1 MADDTGSRHGDAL
14 IACRPWMADD
24 TGSRHED
31 ALIPCRPWRADDTGS
46 SPWHPSRAARGC
58 AMTRDPVPGPVL
70 VFGASSQ
77 IGFFLLPMLAE
88 RGARVLAV
96 SRRAQVGGKG
106 GVTWLRGE
114 LPERPPLDVAEVEAI
129 ASFGPLDALAAWLE
143 RNPVPGLRRVVATSS
158 MSAESKRHSP
168 VPAERALAQRLRDA
182 EAALASVCER
192 RGVAWTV
199 LRPTLIYGAG
209 MDRSLTPLARRA
221 MRTRVFALPP
231 GRGLRQPVH
240 AQDIA
245 LAAIAAMRRPESAGH
260 VIPIGGGE
268 RISAAQMFARVR
280 SSLPVRTLPVPVP
293 RIAVSLAQRLPDLRG
308 PLSRLDQDLIADN
321 AELERLLDIHPR
333 GFMPDAKMW
342 DSSAEVVHEPR

>member
-1 MADDTGSRHGDAL
+1 
-14 IACRPWMADD
+14 
-24 TGSRHED
+24 
-31 ALIPCRPWRADDTGS
+31 
-46 SPWHPSRAARGC
+46 
-58 AMTRDPVPGPVL
+58 MTRDPAFGPTL

-77 IGFFLLPMLAE
+77 IGFFLLPMLVA
-88 RGARVLAV
+88 RDARDARVLAV
-96 SRRAQVGGKG
+96 SRSERAERD
-106 GVTWLRGE
+106 GVTWLRGG
-114 LPERPPLDVAEVEAI
+114 LPDQLPQDVAEVESI
-129 ASFGPLDALAAWLE
+129 VSFGPMDALAAWLE
-143 RNPVPGLRRVVATSS
+143 RNPVPALRRVVATSS
-158 MSAESKRHSP
+158 MSAESKRNSP

-182 EAALASVCER
+182 ETALASVCDK

-221 MRTRVFALPP
+221 MRTHLFALPP

-245 LAAIAAMRRPESAGH
+245 FAVIAALQRPQGVGC

-280 SSLPVRTLPVPVP
+280 SSLPARTLPVPVP
-293 RIAVSLAQRLPDLRG
+293 RAVAAIAQRLLPGLSG

-321 AELERLLDIHPR
+321 TELERLLDIHPR

>member
-1 MADDTGSRHGDAL
+1 
-14 IACRPWMADD
+14 
-24 TGSRHED
+24 
-31 ALIPCRPWRADDTGS
+31 
-46 SPWHPSRAARGC
+46 
-58 AMTRDPVPGPVL
+58 MTRDPALGPTL

-77 IGFFLLPMLAE
+77 IGFFLLPMLVE
-88 RGARVLAV
+88 RDARVLAV
-96 SRRAQVGGKG
+96 SRSEHAERA
-106 GVTWLRGE
+106 GVTWLRGG
-114 LPERPPLDVAEVEAI
+114 LPDQLPHDVAEIEAI
-129 ASFGPLDALAAWLE
+129 ASFGPMDALAAWLD
-143 RNPVPGLRRVVATSS
+143 RAPLPALRRVVATSS
-158 MSAESKRHSP
+158 MSAESKRNSP
-168 VPAERALAQRLRDA
+168 VAAERALAQRLRAA
-182 EAALASVCER
+182 EKALASVCDKL
-192 RGVAWTV
+192 GVAWTV

-221 MRTRVFALPP
+221 MRTHVFALPP

-245 LAAIAAMRRPESAGH
+245 LAVIAALQRPQSAGC

-280 SSLPVRTLPVPVP
+280 SSLPTRTLPVPVP
-293 RIAVSLAQRLPDLRG
+293 RIAVSFAQRLPDLRG

>member
-1 MADDTGSRHGDAL
+1 MPKAGRLPRLDGEASG
-14 IACRPWMADD
+14 
-24 TGSRHED
+24 
-31 ALIPCRPWRADDTGS
+31 
-46 SPWHPSRAARGC
+46 
-58 AMTRDPVPGPVL
+58 AMTRDPAFGPTL

-77 IGFFLLPMLAE
+77 IGFFQLPMLVE

-96 SRRAQVGGKG
+96 SRSERAERD
-106 GVTWLRGE
+106 GVTWLRGG
-114 LPERPPLDVAEVEAI
+114 LPDQLSHDVAEIEAI
-129 ASFGPLDALAAWLE
+129 ASFGPMDALAAWLD
-143 RNPVPGLRRVVATSS
+143 RAPLPALRRVVATSS

-168 VPAERALAQRLRDA
+168 VVAERALAQRLRDA
-182 EAALASVCER
+182 EAALASVCDKL
-192 RGVAWTV
+192 GVAWTV

-221 MRTRVFALPP
+221 MRTHVFALPP

-245 LAAIAAMRRPESAGH
+245 RAVIAALQRPQGAGCI
-260 VIPIGGGE
+260 IPIGGGE

-280 SSLPVRTLPVPVP
+280 RSLPVRTLPVPVP

-342 DSSAEVVHEPR
+342 HSSAEVVHQPR

>member
-1 MADDTGSRHGDAL
+1 MQSSAL
-14 IACRPWMADD
+14 DR
-24 TGSRHED
+24 
-31 ALIPCRPWRADDTGS
+31 
-46 SPWHPSRAARGC
+46 
-58 AMTRDPVPGPVL
+58 GPVL
-70 VFGASSQ
+70 VLGASSQ
-77 IGFFLLPMLAE
+77 IGFFLLPMLVE

-96 SRRAQVGGKG
+96 SRRAQAERKG
-106 GVTWLRGE
+106 VSWMRGE
-114 LPERPPLDVAEVEAI
+114 LPDQPPRDI
-129 ASFGPLDALAAWLE
+129 AGTASIVSFGPLDALSAWLE
-143 RNPVPGLRRVVATSS
+143 RNPVPGLRRVIATSS

-168 VPAERALAQRLRDA
+168 VAAERAIAQRLRDA

-245 LAAIAAMRRPESAGH
+245 AAVIAALQRPESAGR

-268 RISAAQMFARVR
+268 RLPAARMFARVR
-280 SSLPVRTLPVPVP
+280 ASLPARTLPIPVP
-293 RIAVSLAQRLPDLRG
+293 RPAASLAQRLLPALRG

-321 AELERLLDIHPR
+321 GELERLLDVHPR
-333 GFMPDAKMW
+333 GFAPDAATW
-342 DSSAEVVHEPR
+342 QHGAGAHG